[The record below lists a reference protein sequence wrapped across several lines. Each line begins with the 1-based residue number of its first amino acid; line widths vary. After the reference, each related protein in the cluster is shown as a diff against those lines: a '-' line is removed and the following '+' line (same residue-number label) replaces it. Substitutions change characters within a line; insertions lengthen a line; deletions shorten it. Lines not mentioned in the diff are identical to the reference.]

1 MFNSIVLSHVLEP
14 YHQGELPVADAIGQ
28 QGFLGEGPFMIVALR
43 VQNGRVSQGHFQTY
57 GCPAAIACGSWLMK
71 WIEAKTTEEAGQLE
85 ASDLIIA
92 LGGLPLGKEHCAEL
106 TICALRCALREISA
120 TR

>member
-1 MFNSIVLSHVLEP
+1 MFNSTILAHVLEP
-14 YHQGELPVADAIGQ
+14 YHQGELPQADVIGQ
-28 QGFLGEGPFMIVALR
+28 QGFAGEGPFMLVALR
-43 VQNGRVSQGHFQTY
+43 VQNAIVSEGRFETY

-71 WIEAKTTEEAGQLE
+71 WIEGKTIGEAGELM
-85 ASDLIIA
+85 ASDLSVA

-106 TICALRCALREISA
+106 TIDALRYALHEIEA

>member
-1 MFNSIVLSHVLEP
+1 MFNSRVLAHVLEP
-14 YHQGELPVADAIGQ
+14 YHQGELPEADVIGQ
-28 QGFLGEGPFMIVALR
+28 QGFAGEGPFMIIALS
-43 VQNGRVSQGHFQTY
+43 VQNGKVSQGRFETY

-71 WIEAKTTEEAGQLE
+71 WIEGKTTGEADELR
-85 ASDLIIA
+85 ASDLNIA

-106 TICALRCALREISA
+106 TIDALRCALREIGA